1 MVYMFVLPFIFLS
14 TILIRNKA
22 LNSIIFIVLFT
33 MAVFIGPGVS
43 HDYENYYNGYYLSD
57 FTLFPEPLSKLSFK
71 IPFFLGIGIFY
82 SFFLLSLVSLSAKF
96 YALSKFGVNVG
107 VFFLIYFSKL
117 YLLLDLTQ
125 VRASA
130 AISLCLLSVVYIV
143 NKRVGI
149 ALLFIFIAFLFHVS
163 AAIFLIVFLFD
174 CKKIHVPVWCSA
186 IIVSIVLSFFNLKS
200 IIVYCLLFFH
210 APDNY
215 IGYITTGPDVV
226 VNSMNSLSLLGLLLF
241 VMFSFLTVKIKSEL
255 FIISYKLYSL
265 SIISFFLFVEF
276 PVVSFRVSEFFL
288 IYQCVIISIV
298 YNHIASKQKWLYLIF
313 VFLMSFFQL
322 YVTYF
327 QAGIIENYH
336 F

>member
-1 MVYMFVLPFIFLS
+1 MLVLPFIFFS
-14 TILIRNKA
+14 TIFIRNKA
-22 LNSIIFIVLFT
+22 LNSIVFFVLFI
-33 MAVFIGPGVS
+33 MAAFIGRGVS

-57 FTLFPEPLSKLSFK
+57 LALFPEPFSKLSFK
-71 IPFFLGIGIFY
+71 IPFFLGIDIFY
-82 SFFLLSLVSLSAKF
+82 SFFIFSLVSLSAKF
-96 YALSKFGVNVG
+96 YALRKFGVNVG

-125 VRASA
+125 VRAAA
-130 AISLCLLSVVYIV
+130 AISLCLISVYFIV

-149 ALLFIFIAFLFHVS
+149 SLLFVFIAFLFHVS

-174 CKKIHVPVWCSA
+174 RNKINVPVWCSA
-186 IIVSIVLSFFNLKS
+186 IIVSIVLSFFNLKN
-200 IIVYCLLFFH
+200 IIVYCLLVFH

-215 IGYITTGPDVV
+215 IGYITSGPDIV

-241 VMFSFLTVKIKSEL
+241 FIFSFLTLKIKSEL

-288 IYQCVIISIV
+288 IYQCVLISII
-298 YNHIASKQKWLYLIF
+298 YNYICDRQKWLYLIF
-313 VFLMSFFQL
+313 VLSISFFQL